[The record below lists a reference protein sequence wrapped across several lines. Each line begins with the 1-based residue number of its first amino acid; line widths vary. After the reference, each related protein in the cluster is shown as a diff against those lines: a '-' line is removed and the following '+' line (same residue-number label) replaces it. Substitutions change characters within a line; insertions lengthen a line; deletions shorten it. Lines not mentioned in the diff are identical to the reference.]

1 MLALVV
7 LPLMATA
14 SYLSK
19 REDAKYQKMMKEA
32 KSKTI
37 PSTKANDLFGVVVP
51 SVSKHKDVETNE
63 HGLSV
68 LLNTKLEKLVAAS
81 GQYNGSSRFSANS
94 LTSKIFKDVDC
105 DMNLTPYSKLALM
118 TGIGIDVKYPIIL
131 EEHNEEI
138 NSLKNKVSPDK
149 KFKLL
154 PSIAEFSNLLPPL
167 LSKLQ
172 LIENCHQFEKYT
184 STDPV
189 LLNSFIHQHLNEIIW
204 MGIYYSM
211 NYTNFISSYPI
222 DAG

>member
-1 MLALVV
+1 MLALVI

-19 REDAKYQKMMKEA
+19 REDAKYQKMMEEA

-37 PSTKANDLFGVVVP
+37 PSTKAKATFGVVVS

-63 HGLSV
+63 HGLSF
-68 LLNTKLEKLVAAS
+68 LLNTKLEKPVAAS
-81 GQYNGSSRFSANS
+81 GQDNGSFCFSGNS
-94 LTSKIFKDVDC
+94 LTSKIFKAVDC

-149 KFKLL
+149 KFKSL
-154 PSIAEFSNLLPPL
+154 PSLAEFSNLFLPL

-172 LIENCHQFEKYT
+172 LIENCHQLEKYT

-189 LLNSFIHQHLNEIIW
+189 LLSSFIHQRVNEILW

-211 NYTNFISSYPI
+211 NYTNFTSSYPI